1 MSVKSGLPLLAIE
14 LSAYAVM
21 LHAPGQIAGRI
32 STLNILYL
40 GHMEEM
46 TYVRV
51 RSVHLENEHA
61 RLYELRMTTG
71 SNSARPAVNIVRKM
85 T

>member
-1 MSVKSGLPLLAIE
+1 MKPGLPLLAIE
-14 LSAYAVM
+14 LSAYAAL
-21 LHAPGQIAGRI
+21 LHAPDQFVGRI
-32 STLNILYL
+32 SNLNILYL

-61 RLYELRMTTG
+61 RLYELGITTE
-71 SNSARPAVNIVRKM
+71 SNSARPAVNIVQTM
-85 T
+85 I

>member
-1 MSVKSGLPLLAIE
+1 MSVKPGLSPLAIE

-21 LHAPGQIAGRI
+21 LHAPDQIVGRI
-32 STLNILYL
+32 SSLNILYL

-51 RSVHLENEHA
+51 RSVHLENEHP
-61 RLYELRMTTG
+61 RL
-71 SNSARPAVNIVRKM
+71 
-85 T
+85 